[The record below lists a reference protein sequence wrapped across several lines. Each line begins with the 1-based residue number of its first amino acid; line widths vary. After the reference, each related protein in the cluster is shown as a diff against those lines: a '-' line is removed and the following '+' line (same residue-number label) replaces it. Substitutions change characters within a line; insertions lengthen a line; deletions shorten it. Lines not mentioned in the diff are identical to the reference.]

1 MRSDR
6 RHPGRGLTLVELL
19 VAMGILVTVSAATA
33 LIFRGITRA
42 WRTGQLR
49 TERYQQAR
57 LLFDL
62 FGRELSSSVANAKYP
77 LVGVK
82 SAEGGA
88 LRRASAGDE
97 LFFVG
102 TLPGRTG
109 LVERGYWLTAA
120 GELMCHDEEPADG
133 DYATGESELCGRDI
147 TQFTTAYFDGTEW
160 VDRWDGREEGEQAG
174 KLPKAVHLIMTIGK
188 QKPERF
194 ETVIYIPTSGA

>member
-1 MRSDR
+1 MSR
-6 RHPGRGLTLVELL
+6 RAITLVELL

-42 WRTGQLR
+42 WRTGQMR

-62 FGRELSSSVANAKYP
+62 FGRELSSSVVNLKYP
-77 LVGVK
+77 LIGLK
-82 SAEGGA
+82 PSEGET
-88 LRRASAGDE
+88 LRSGSTADE

-109 LVERGYWLTAA
+109 LVERGYWLTAG
-120 GELMCHDEEPADG
+120 GELMCHDDEPADG
-133 DYATGESELCGRDI
+133 DYATGTGELCGRDI
-147 TQFTTAYFDGTEW
+147 AQFTVAYFDGTEW
-160 VDRWDGREEGEQAG
+160 VDRWDGREGSAQAG
-174 KLPKAVHLIMTIGK
+174 TLPKAVHLILSISR

-194 ETVIYIPTSGA
+194 ETVIYIPTS